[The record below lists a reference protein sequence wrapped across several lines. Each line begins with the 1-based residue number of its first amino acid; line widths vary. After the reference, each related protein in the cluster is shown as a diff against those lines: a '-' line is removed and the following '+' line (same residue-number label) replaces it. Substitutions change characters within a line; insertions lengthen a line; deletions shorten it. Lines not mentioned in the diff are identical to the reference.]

1 MYIYVYMY
9 ICILY
14 MYVCYIHTCIY
25 TYIYIHYLH
34 SGHAGFVLNR
44 DLQKDQS
51 WVSYSRVRKKT
62 TRGRNVTL

>member
-1 MYIYVYMY
+1 MYIYMY
-9 ICILY
+9 ICIYLY
-14 MYVCYIHTCIY
+14 YTCMYVTYIHVYIHT
-25 TYIYIHYLH
+25 YIY
-34 SGHAGFVLNR
+34 GHAGFVLNR